1 MSTKKF
7 CQNSKFSVT
16 AGTCCTY
23 FFPPWWWVWCGG
35 GHTHWTRLALRTELD
50 SHHSVTTYP
59 GRVGGF
65 LPEALCPIWNG
76 AKLWRLYK
84 CRVPKRQQPTNQPC
98 SSLAISKRCT
108 ENLWQG
114 QRITKSLH
122 CHIYLLPYINLNN
135 KKILFAPPP
144 PSPASVKILPTSLRL
159 ASFHSSIKILP
170 TSLTQIYFLSS
181 QNFTTSHKLAFFH
194 SSIKI
199 LPTSLNP

>member
-35 GHTHWTRLALRTELD
+35 GGSWCGGSHTHWTRLALRTELD
-50 SHHSVTTYP
+50 SRHSVTTYP

-65 LPEALCPIWNG
+65 LPEALWNG

-98 SSLAISKRCT
+98 SSLTISKRCP

-114 QRITKSLH
+114 QHITKSLH

-135 KKILFAPPP
+135 KKNYFLLLLLLLLLLSKFYQP
-144 PSPASVKILPTSLRL
+144 PSD
-159 ASFHSSIKILP
+159 
-170 TSLTQIYFLSS
+170 
-181 QNFTTSHKLAFFH
+181 
-194 SSIKI
+194 
-199 LPTSLNP
+199 